1 MNLECKL
8 VKKTFN
14 TDDGQV
20 RDYYVLEFT
29 LADGSTLDVPV
40 KSDKAKILTMSYNMS
55 NNRDKK
61 PSFLK

>member
-1 MNLECKL
+1 MILECKL

-20 RDYYVLEFT
+20 RDYSVLEFI
-29 LADGSTLDVPV
+29 LADGSTLDVPI
-40 KSDKAKILTMSYNMS
+40 KSDKSKILTMSYNIS
-55 NNRDKK
+55 NNHDKK